1 MGCPRDSDD
10 SGTSSVPSEARRRPP
25 SDRPPPR
32 TAQYPTAQCG
42 VLLYV
47 KCQWGGDPCSYQ
59 LPAAVRIR
67 LVSTVSHSFPSRLH
81 FRRLSFM
88 PPTAVTSFST
98 SMYMEGSEL
107 TWGREANRT
116 FSAAVASDVGHGQRE
131 GHARVEQS
139 CRPTAGWG
147 WGGHRAGQGA
157 RGPNVQPPGQG
168 KSQELVSTLS
178 SVQWSRELV
187 SQLKTSK
194 PPDPTTS
201 SHKGGCREGKQP
213 AKRTRHRRTPA
224 RSGGHGSPDS

>member
-10 SGTSSVPSEARRRPP
+10 SGTSSVPSEARCRPP

-32 TAQYPTAQCG
+32 TAQCPTAQCR

-47 KCQWGGDPCSYQ
+47 KCRWGGDPCSYQ

-98 SMYMEGSEL
+98 SMYIEGSEL

-139 CRPTAGWG
+139 CQPTAGWG
-147 WGGHRAGQGA
+147 WGWSQGRTGGQRSQCAAPRAGQVPGA
-157 RGPNVQPPGQG
+157 GVHLVLCAVEQRIGVTAKDLEASGSHHLLSQGRMQRRQATGQENTAQKDPSPLG
-168 KSQELVSTLS
+168 GTWVS
-178 SVQWSRELV
+178 
-187 SQLKTSK
+187 
-194 PPDPTTS
+194 
-201 SHKGGCREGKQP
+201 
-213 AKRTRHRRTPA
+213 
-224 RSGGHGSPDS
+224 

>member
-1 MGCPRDSDD
+1 M
-10 SGTSSVPSEARRRPP
+10 
-25 SDRPPPR
+25 
-32 TAQYPTAQCG
+32 
-42 VLLYV
+42 
-47 KCQWGGDPCSYQ
+47 
-59 LPAAVRIR
+59 
-67 LVSTVSHSFPSRLH
+67 STVSHSFPSRLH

-116 FSAAVASDVGHGQRE
+116 FSAAVASDVGHGQGE
-131 GHARVEQS
+131 GHARVD
-139 CRPTAGWG
+139 RVAGQQQAG
-147 WGGHRAGQGA
+147 GGGGHRAGQGA

-178 SVQWSRELV
+178 SVQWSRESV

-194 PPDPTTS
+194 PLDPTTS

-224 RSGGHGSPDS
+224 HSGGHGSPDS